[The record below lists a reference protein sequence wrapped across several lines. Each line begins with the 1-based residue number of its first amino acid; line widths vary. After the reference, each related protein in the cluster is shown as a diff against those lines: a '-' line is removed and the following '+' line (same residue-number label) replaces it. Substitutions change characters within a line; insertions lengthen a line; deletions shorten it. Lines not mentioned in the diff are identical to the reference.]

1 MAVTP
6 ARART
11 LALSLEGA
19 SSYPHFDRIAFRIP
33 QRTFATLA
41 LDGSDLNLLFDL
53 EQQQHFCELAP
64 LAIRPVAG
72 GWGRMGWTRCD
83 LTQIDAATFTVALK
97 AAHARASAPR
107 TRRGRTSPASPSSSA
122 ARKIAPAKEPANEKA
137 SRKKASK
144 MKPSR
149 KKAPTKRGAGPR
161 RP

>member
-1 MAVTP
+1 MAVTA

-19 SSYPHFDRIAFRIP
+19 SAYPHFDRVAFRIP

-53 EQQQHFCELAP
+53 AQQAEFCELAP
-64 LAIRPVAG
+64 LAIAPVAG

-83 LTQIDAATFTVALK
+83 LKQIDAATFTLALK

-107 TRRGRTSPASPSSSA
+107 TRKGAAQPAPASA
-122 ARKIAPAKEPANEKA
+122 LQPAKAA
-137 SRKKASK
+137 KKAVK
-144 MKPSR
+144 KTA
-149 KKAPTKRGAGPR
+149 KKAVKKPAKRR
-161 RP
+161 